1 VRIEL
6 ATSKDITDAILADSA
21 RAGQVAVIDMRYWQ
35 YRPDSTLW
43 APPGGKN
50 LAFREAITADFNRGA
65 GDNPPDTT
73 PQQVYRQ
80 VREYHDRYPDKAIV
94 AWNSGAGPIP
104 ILMAG
109 GAEALMRN
117 PSAGQ
122 GQAKTVDRTPLDAFV
137 REHLA
142 GSLMNMQPRDGMA
155 NDAETTWCLA
165 DDRAETVLVY
175 SLAGTSV
182 KFTQALPRESYT
194 GLWFDPRTAKTQTA
208 EAVSQ
213 VMAKPTPE
221 AWLLLLQVKR

>member
-1 VRIEL
+1 VRVEL
-6 ATSKDITDAILADSA
+6 ATSKDITDAILADPA
-21 RAGQVAVIDMRYWQ
+21 RARQVAVIDMRYWQ
-35 YRPDSTLW
+35 YRPDGTLW

-50 LAFREAITADFNRGA
+50 LAFREAITADFSRGA
-65 GDNPPDTT
+65 GDAPPDTT

-117 PSAGQ
+117 PSGGQ
-122 GQAKTVDRTPLDAFV
+122 GQGKTVDRTLLDAFV

-142 GSLMNMQPRDGMA
+142 RSLMNMQPRDGMT
-155 NDAETTWCLA
+155 AETDTTWCLA
-165 DDRAETVLVY
+165 DERAETVLVY
-175 SLAGTSV
+175 SLAGTAV
-182 KFTQALPRESYT
+182 TFTQAPQASYT
-194 GLWFDPRTAKTQTA
+194 GLWFDPRTGKMQPA

-213 VMAKPTPE
+213 VMAKPTAE
-221 AWLLLLQVKR
+221 AWLLLLQAKR